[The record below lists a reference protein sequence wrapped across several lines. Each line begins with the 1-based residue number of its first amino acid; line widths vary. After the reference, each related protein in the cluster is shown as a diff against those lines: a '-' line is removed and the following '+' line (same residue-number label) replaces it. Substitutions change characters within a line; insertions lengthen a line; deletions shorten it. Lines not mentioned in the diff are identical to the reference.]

1 MNHRIIE
8 SIELEEWLLTPPG
21 QYLMAW
27 EKIQFD
33 RTVTDIF
40 GFHALQLG
48 LSSLEGLSS
57 NRMPYKWTA
66 RVGQNSEES
75 EDFQDLY
82 LDQQLGTAVIN
93 QSEKKYSVILD
104 SRALPFPDQSL
115 DLILLPHTLEI
126 SPDPHATLRE
136 VERVLVPEGRLVIS
150 GLNPISL
157 WGFHQKR
164 INTYK
169 KLGVDSF
176 FLPQQGEF
184 IGYWRLRDWLK
195 LLSFEVEGGRFGCY
209 RPAFRTQNWLNRFS
223 WMDKAGDRW
232 WPILG
237 SVYFL
242 QAVKRVR
249 GMKMLGPLWKRPST
263 RARTAVASVNSTAVS
278 GVEE

>member
-1 MNHRIIE
+1 
-8 SIELEEWLLTPPG
+8 
-21 QYLMAW
+21 MAW

-126 SPDPHATLRE
+126 SPDPHATL
-136 VERVLVPEGRLVIS
+136 L
-150 GLNPISL
+150 SL
-157 WGFHQKR
+157 IH
-164 INTYK
+164 I
-169 KLGVDSF
+169 
-176 FLPQQGEF
+176 
-184 IGYWRLRDWLK
+184 
-195 LLSFEVEGGRFGCY
+195 
-209 RPAFRTQNWLNRFS
+209 
-223 WMDKAGDRW
+223 
-232 WPILG
+232 
-237 SVYFL
+237 
-242 QAVKRVR
+242 
-249 GMKMLGPLWKRPST
+249 
-263 RARTAVASVNSTAVS
+263 
-278 GVEE
+278 

>member
-1 MNHRIIE
+1 
-8 SIELEEWLLTPPG
+8 
-21 QYLMAW
+21 MAW

-48 LSSLEGLSS
+48 LSSLDGLSS

-66 RVGQNSEES
+66 RVGENSE
-75 EDFQDLY
+75 DLHPPPS
-82 LDQQLGTAVIN
+82 DHQLGTAHLN
-93 QSEKKYSVILD
+93 QLEKKYSVILD

-136 VERVLVPEGRLVIS
+136 VERVLVPEGRLVIC
-150 GLNPISL
+150 GLNPMSL

-169 KLGVDSF
+169 KIGVDSF

-209 RPAFRTQNWLNRFS
+209 RPAFRTQKWLNRFS

-249 GMKMLGPLWKRPST
+249 GMKMLGPIWKRPST
-263 RARTAVASVNSTAVS
+263 RATTAVASINSTSVSAVD
-278 GVEE
+278 EQ